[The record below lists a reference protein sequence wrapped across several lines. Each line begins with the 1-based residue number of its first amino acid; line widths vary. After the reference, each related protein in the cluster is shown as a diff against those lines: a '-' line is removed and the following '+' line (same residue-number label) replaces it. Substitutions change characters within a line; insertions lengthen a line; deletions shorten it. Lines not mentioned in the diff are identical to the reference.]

1 MVCRRC
7 GENIDTRRRRSDGSL
22 QCPYCGMIYRP
33 RPNQGQ
39 QPRPI
44 TQNTRPYAS
53 RQQPTQR
60 QPVRQSN
67 RRVSS
72 YKKSS
77 IFNRKFLK
85 LPVWIWLIL
94 VIIVLLLIVVPSSE
108 KDVVDNTAANIQQ
121 PVMES
126 NQQDQGPINAET
138 VSEAKDNFE
147 VVEFGYDMYDE
158 WLYYSVILRSNSD
171 NVIQYPSYRVTARNN
186 AGTILGTEEQT
197 LSMIYPH
204 QEFAV
209 AFMATSLSEPP
220 ASVEIEVIEP
230 DEWNVVKPSSLE
242 HPEFIPLQTVNVSK
256 IDTRITGEIYNPN
269 SYAIETAIVSV
280 LFRDE
285 NGKLLA
291 GESTYV
297 DSVGAG
303 KSVPFDFEWYSSD
316 TITENYTV
324 YANTWV

>member
-33 RPNQGQ
+33 RPTQGQ
-39 QPRPI
+39 QPRP
-44 TQNTRPYAS
+44 TSQNTRPYS
-53 RQQPTQR
+53 SSQQPAQR
-60 QPVRQSN
+60 QPVRQTS
-67 RRVSS
+67 RRASR
-72 YKKSS
+72 YKKPS
-77 IFNRKFLK
+77 ILSRKFFK
-85 LPVWIWLIL
+85 LPIWVWLIL
-94 VIIVLLLIVVPSSE
+94 VVLLLLILVPSSD
-108 KDVVDNTAANIQQ
+108 KHVTDNTVANTQQ
-121 PVMES
+121 AVMES
-126 NQQDQGPINAET
+126 TQQGQEPVNVEV

-171 NVIQYPSYRVTARNN
+171 KVIQYPSYRVTARNN

-197 LSMIYPH
+197 LSMLYPH

-209 AFMATSLSEPP
+209 AFMATSLSETP
-220 ASVEIEVIEP
+220 ATVEIEVIEP
-230 DEWNVVKPSSLE
+230 DEWNVVNPSSLE
-242 HPEFIPLQTVNVSK
+242 HPEFVPLQTANVSR
-256 IDTRITGEIYNPN
+256 IDTKITGEIYNPN

-291 GESTYV
+291 GETTYV

-303 KSVPFDFEWYSSD
+303 KSVPFEFEWYNSD
-316 TITENYTV
+316 VITDNFTV